1 MVVSIML
8 LFVSSVFAQAP
19 GGTKANKKP
28 IVDKKS
34 KKVGTSEGSKSN
46 AASGTKPES
55 GAAPTSDQKR
65 SDPTDTS
72 DPLERLTIENFEQ
85 AEDWRARSTTPLGKT
100 RLQKMVQRGIIQDV
114 YDEQSVPYERD
125 PKSGEYVQTNQQA
138 RANEKEFNH
147 VLGVKTYF
155 SDKGF
160 DRVEI
165 SPPHEYIIK
174 GKVRQISVWVL
185 GRNYRHTLYAKFRDY
200 TGKTHNIRLG
210 RLDFF
215 GWRKL
220 TATVPGFIPQSS
232 RFALQDKNIH
242 FVSLFVN
249 SDPHEVGGEFYFYV
263 DNLEVRTDKFDP
275 VYPGYEVKDNW

>member
-1 MVVSIML
+1 M
-8 LFVSSVFAQAP
+8 LFVSSVFAQATGKP
-19 GGTKANKKP
+19 GNTTPKPAATTAKPDDKKP
-28 IVDKKS
+28 
-34 KKVGTSEGSKSN
+34 
-46 AASGTKPES
+46 A
-55 GAAPTSDQKR
+55 AAPTPAKTVPKAEDKNVNKGSN
-65 SDPTDTS
+65 SAPAGVS

-100 RLQKMVQRGIIQDV
+100 TLQKMVQRGIIMDV
-114 YDEQSVPYERD
+114 YDEASIPYE
-125 PKSGEYVQTNQQA
+125 KSENGEYVPTDQDK
-138 RANEKEFNH
+138 RANEQEFNH

-174 GKVRQISVWVL
+174 GKVRQVSVWVL

-200 TGKTHNIRLG
+200 TGKVHNVKLG

-220 TATVPGFIPQSS
+220 TATIPGYIPQST

-242 FVSLFVN
+242 FVSLFVT

-263 DNLEVRTDKFDP
+263 DNLEVRTDKYDP
-275 VYPGYEVKDNW
+275 IYPGYEVKDNW